1 MDNTTNNPNPPTHN
15 DQQPVKSFSQRTLIL
30 ILALGAITL
39 FFLFLALRPQFKN
52 KNVTQAPVSP
62 TPTPTPYAQSVLSLV
77 AVQPTGTPIPNT
89 LTYDVNI
96 NSNINTVNAVQLEL
110 AFDPKILSN
119 LVIKPG
125 PFFKAPVELIK
136 NINYQTGR
144 VSYALGIQPTDYGV
158 KGIGTVAVI
167 SFQYT
172 SIGAPSSTTIT
183 FLPKTLVASEGVTQS
198 TLKDAQPVVIPLSS
212 PQGTKNP

>member
-1 MDNTTNNPNPPTHN
+1 MDNISNNPNPSIQN
-15 DQQPVKSFSQRTLIL
+15 DQPPVKSLSQRTLIL

-52 KNVTQAPVSP
+52 KIATPAPTSP
-62 TPTPTPYAQSVLSLV
+62 TPTPTPYAQSILSLV
-77 AVQPTGTPIPNT
+77 AVQPTGTPVPNT

-110 AFDPKILSN
+110 AFDPKVLSN
-119 LVIKPG
+119 IVVKPG
-125 PFFKAPVELIK
+125 PFFKAPIELIK

-144 VSYALGIQPTDYGV
+144 ISYALGIQPTDYGV
-158 KGIGTVAVI
+158 KGLGTVAVI
-167 SFQYT
+167 SFQYPVT
-172 SIGAPSSTTIT
+172 GAPASTTIT

-198 TLKDAQPVVIPLSS
+198 TLKDAQPVVIPLNS
-212 PQGTKNP
+212 Q